1 MDSQRRNFSMGNVIS
16 STFRLIFH
24 NLGLVF
30 GASLV
35 FFGLPL
41 AAIKVFGRNGSS
53 DIAAVPAQEMLW
65 MGITAI
71 VVIVLFAPLQALVA
85 IIAMRTATGG
95 SADLRYTVKGAV
107 RQVPG
112 SIALAGTLALVL
124 LAVIAILIPGTGIFL
139 PWAFGAE
146 RQEEWAWGFGFGVI
160 LGLGVAVIVLHV
172 LYVLWIVAL
181 PAKAIEK
188 VSVLGALRRSRQL
201 TCDARSKITVLIWVY
216 WIFSGIVTLF
226 SGLLM
231 MLGGLG
237 EFIATG
243 VTFAINAAMAAAGSA
258 AIYAEL
264 RGTKEG
270 PDTDELAS
278 VFA

>member
-1 MDSQRRNFSMGNVIS
+1 MDSQRRNFSMGNVIA

-264 RGTKEG
+264 RGKKDG